1 MIKDHEIQ
9 FAGERLLLNNRRSI
23 YWPDKQMLIFSDIH
37 LGKSAHFRQIGIAVP
52 RNVIKKDLKVLEE
65 LILHYNVK
73 AITVVGNFFHASVNS
88 DTQFFSEWA
97 RSFPRLH
104 WNIVKGNHDK
114 SITKKNTNG
123 IFHMNDSLFIE
134 PITLVHHP
142 EPSQSHTISGQ
153 IHPGVILRSSN
164 GQALKIASFLV
175 SENRIILPA
184 FSRFTGLDTDYLKKS
199 NERFISF
206 VVLDEGVIRV

>member
-1 MIKDHEIQ
+1 MIKEHEIQ

-37 LGKSAHFRQIGIAVP
+37 LGKAAHFRQNGIAIP
-52 RNVIKKDLKVLEE
+52 GNVIKKDLKALKE
-65 LILHYNVK
+65 LILHYNATVV
-73 AITVVGNFFHASVNS
+73 TVVGDFFHAGINS

-97 RSFPRLH
+97 HSLPQLH

-114 SITKKNTNG
+114 SVNAENTDG
-123 IFHMNDSLFIE
+123 IFYMNDSLFIE

-142 EPSQSHTISGQ
+142 EPEQSHTISGH
-153 IHPGVILRSSN
+153 IHPGVILRASC
-164 GQALKIASFLV
+164 GKALKIACFLV

-184 FSRFTGLDTDYLKKS
+184 FSQFTGLDTGFLKKS
-199 NERFISF
+199 IEKYTPY